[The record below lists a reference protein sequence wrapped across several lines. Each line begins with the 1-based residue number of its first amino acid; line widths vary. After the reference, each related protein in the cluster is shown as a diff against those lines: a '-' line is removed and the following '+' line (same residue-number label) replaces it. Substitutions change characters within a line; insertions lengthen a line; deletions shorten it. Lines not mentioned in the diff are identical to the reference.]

1 MQEKE
6 RERQEEGK
14 NRHRTKRSKNQ
25 KNKDKPV
32 GSAVDQAIDV
42 ADDDIADNAKAFGDD
57 ASVTS
62 APLRHARKHAALLR
76 LGLVGQ
82 RLALELVR
90 LPVRVLTR
98 GVAIV
103 PDAAPLAL
111 GVRAHRRLDG
121 RARGARAR
129 RERGLDLVE
138 ESACLF
144 EALAGGELA
153 ELVGE
158 LGVLWHAFDAV

>member
-1 MQEKE
+1 M
-6 RERQEEGK
+6 
-14 NRHRTKRSKNQ
+14 
-25 KNKDKPV
+25 
-32 GSAVDQAIDV
+32 
-42 ADDDIADNAKAFGDD
+42 
-57 ASVTS
+57 
-62 APLRHARKHAALLR
+62 RHACKHAALLG
-76 LGLVGQ
+76 LGLVRQ

-103 PDAAPLAL
+103 HDAAPLAL

-129 RERGLDLVE
+129 RERGLDLDE
-138 ESACLF
+138 ESASFF

-158 LGVLWHAFDAV
+158 LGVLRHAYVAVEKYISE